1 MNQPGNYFAI
11 AAAGNCAFFEA
22 LREAKVISGRS
33 IYVLTSFRSNLLCAG
48 ATLSILWKREL

>member
-11 AAAGNCAFFEA
+11 AAVGNCAFFEA

-33 IYVLTSFRSNLLCAG
+33 IRNQERDEYTIVATSEPNAI
-48 ATLSILWKREL
+48 TINEEV